1 MSNESRNFIRYS
13 ISFKQKVVKEIE
25 EEGLSI
31 SQAKDRYGIT
41 GAETIQLWL
50 HKFGRYHL
58 LNRVIRIETMEEKDR
73 IKKLQEEN
81 RRLKLELAEKL
92 FEKEIYEK
100 LIEEINKEYATD
112 VKKNFGIKSSISLKN
127 KGK

>member
-1 MSNESRNFIRYS
+1 MSQKPGNFIRYS
-13 ISFKQKVVKEIE
+13 FSFKQQVVKEIE

-31 SQAKDRYGIT
+31 FEAKRRYGIN
-41 GAETIQLWL
+41 GAETIQGWL
-50 HKFGRYHL
+50 RKFGRDHL

-73 IKKLQEEN
+73 IKKLEQEN
-81 RRLKLELAEKL
+81 RRLKQELAEKL

-100 LIEEINKEYATD
+100 LIAEVNKEYKTD
-112 VKKNFGIKSSISLKN
+112 VKKNFDTKSSISLKD